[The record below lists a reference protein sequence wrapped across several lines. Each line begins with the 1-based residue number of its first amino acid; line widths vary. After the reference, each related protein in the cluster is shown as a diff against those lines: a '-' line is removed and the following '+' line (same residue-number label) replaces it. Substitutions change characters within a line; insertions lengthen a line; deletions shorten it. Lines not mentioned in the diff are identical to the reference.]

1 MDKAQLLMNR
11 PKRVF
16 IVDDQPSALKGL
28 KAILA
33 FYPEMLVVGEAM
45 NGQDAVWLIGEQQPD
60 VVVMDLQMPV
70 MDGVEATR
78 LIKRQWPTIK
88 VIVLTVQA
96 ARRAEAFAA
105 GADHFLLK
113 GNRPEALQQA
123 ILS

>member
-1 MDKAQLLMNR
+1 MNQ
-11 PKRVF
+11 PKRVL

-33 FYPEMLVVGEAM
+33 FYPEILVVGEAR
-45 NGQDAVWLIGEQQPD
+45 NGQEAVQLVAKQEPD

-70 MDGVEATR
+70 MDGMEATR
-78 LIKRQWPTIK
+78 LIKRQWPVIK
-88 VIVLTVQA
+88 VVVLTVQA
-96 ARRAEAFAA
+96 ARRGEAFCA

-113 GNRPEALQQA
+113 GNGPEALQQA

>member
-1 MDKAQLLMNR
+1 MNQ

-33 FYPEMLVVGEAM
+33 FYPEILVVGEAV
-45 NGQDAVWLIGEQQPD
+45 NGQAAVAWIAEQQPD

-78 LIKRQWPTIK
+78 QIKQRWPAIK

-96 ARRAEAFAA
+96 TRRTEALVA

>member
-1 MDKAQLLMNR
+1 MNQ

-33 FYPEMLVVGEAM
+33 FYPEMVVVGEAV
-45 NGQDAVWLIGEQQPD
+45 NGQEAVWLIGEHQPD

-70 MDGVEATR
+70 LDGVEATR
-78 LIKRQWPTIK
+78 LIKRQWPAIK

-96 ARRAEAFAA
+96 ARRAEAFGA

-113 GNRPEALQQA
+113 GNGPEALQQA

>member
-1 MDKAQLLMNR
+1 MNQ

-16 IVDDQPSALKGL
+16 IVDDQPSALRGL

-33 FYPEMLVVGEAM
+33 FYPEILVVGEAL
-45 NGQDAVWLIGEQQPD
+45 NGQEAVAWITKQQPD

-78 LIKRQWPTIK
+78 LIKRQWPDIK

-96 ARRAEAFAA
+96 ARRAEAFVA

-113 GNRPEALQQA
+113 GNGPEALQYA

>member
-1 MDKAQLLMNR
+1 MNQ
-11 PKRVF
+11 PKRLI

-28 KAILA
+28 KALLGFYAA
-33 FYPEMLVVGEAM
+33 FLVVGEAV
-45 NGQDAVWLIGEQQPD
+45 NGAEAVQLVTELQPD

-70 MDGVEATR
+70 LDGIEATR
-78 LIKRQWPTIK
+78 LIKQQWPAIK

-96 ARRAEAFAA
+96 ARRAEAFNA

-113 GNRPEALQQA
+113 GNGPEALEQA

>member
-1 MDKAQLLMNR
+1 MNQ

-16 IVDDQPSALKGL
+16 IVDDQPSALRGL
-28 KAILA
+28 RAILT
-33 FYPEMLVVGEAM
+33 FYPEILVVGQAV
-45 NGQDAVWLIGEQQPD
+45 NGQEALWLIAQQQPD

-78 LIKRQWPTIK
+78 QIKQHWPAIK

-96 ARRAEAFAA
+96 TRRAEALDA

-113 GNRPEALQQA
+113 GNGPEALQQA

>member
-1 MDKAQLLMNR
+1 MNQ

-33 FYPEMLVVGEAM
+33 FYPEILVVGQAV
-45 NGQDAVWLIGEQQPD
+45 NGQEAVWLIAQQQPD

-78 LIKRQWPTIK
+78 QIKRHWPAIK

-96 ARRAEAFAA
+96 TRRAEAFDA

-113 GNRPEALQQA
+113 GNGPEALQLA

>member
-1 MDKAQLLMNR
+1 MNP

-33 FYPEMLVVGEAM
+33 FYPGIRILGEAE
-45 NGQDAVWLIGEQQPD
+45 NGRDAVELIAQQQPD

-70 MDGVEATR
+70 MDGVEATH
-78 LIKRQWPTIK
+78 LIKSQWPAIK

-96 ARRAEAFAA
+96 ARRVEAFAA
-105 GADHFLLK
+105 GADYFLLK
-113 GNRPEALQQA
+113 GNGPEELQQA